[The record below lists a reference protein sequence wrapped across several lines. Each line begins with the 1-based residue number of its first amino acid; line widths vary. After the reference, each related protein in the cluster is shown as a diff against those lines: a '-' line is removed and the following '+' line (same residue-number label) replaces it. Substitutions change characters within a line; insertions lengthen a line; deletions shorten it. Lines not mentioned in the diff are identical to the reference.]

1 MLVID
6 PNKTPPLDMY
16 QFLIGSVAPRPI
28 AFVSTVDTEGVAN
41 LAPYSFF
48 NAFSANPPIVV
59 FSASLRG
66 GNAAKKDTL
75 TNVETTKECVINM
88 VSHEIVRQMTLTAH
102 DYPSEIDEFQKAGL
116 TPLASDLVKPF
127 RVAES
132 PVQME
137 CRVEQIISLGELP
150 TSGRLIV
157 CRIVRMHINEAVL
170 TDDKKRIDPNRMDL
184 VGRLGRYW
192 YTRASGSSLFEITR
206 TDSLIP
212 IGFEGLPESVRT
224 SKILT
229 GNHLGEIA
237 GLTAL
242 PSKDDIL
249 SIKND
254 MRVQKTVFSAD
265 RKQALHLLAQEAFLK
280 GDIDFGIKAAL
291 LADFI

>member
-1 MLVID
+1 
-6 PNKTPPLDMY
+6 MY

-48 NAFSANPPIVV
+48 NAFSASPPIVV
-59 FSASLRG
+59 FSSSLRG

-75 TNVETTKECVINM
+75 RNVEDTKECVINM
-88 VSHEIVRQMTLTAH
+88 VSHNIMRQMTLTAH
-102 DYPSEIDEFQKAGL
+102 DYPSGVDEFQKAGL

-137 CRVEQIISLGELP
+137 CKVEQIISLGEAP

-157 CRIVRMHINEAVL
+157 CRILRMHINEAVL

-192 YTRASGSSLFEITR
+192 YTRASGASLFEIAR
-206 TDSLIP
+206 TDSVLP
-212 IGFEGLPESVRT
+212 IGFDGLPESIRT
-224 SKILT
+224 SNVLT
-229 GNHLGEIA
+229 GNHLAEIA
-237 GLTAL
+237 ALTAL
-242 PSKDDIL
+242 PSKEMIL
-249 SIKND
+249 SIKKD
-254 MRVQKTVFSAD
+254 MRVQKSLFSGD
-265 RKQALHLLAQEAFLK
+265 KKQALHLLAQEAFLK
-280 GDIDFGIKAAL
+280 GDLDFGIKAAL
-291 LADFI
+291 LADFV